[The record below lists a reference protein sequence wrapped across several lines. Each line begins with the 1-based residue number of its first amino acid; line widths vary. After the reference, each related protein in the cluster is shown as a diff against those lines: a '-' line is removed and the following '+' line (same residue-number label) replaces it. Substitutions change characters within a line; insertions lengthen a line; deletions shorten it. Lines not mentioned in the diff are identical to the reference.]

1 MKKDSV
7 LFTRIYQRNNSQ
19 PFFLLLEQSIK
30 DLFNSNFLAKQ
41 LAKRDILSEYRQSF
55 LGIIW
60 IFITPLVTS
69 LVWIV
74 LNNSGTV
81 QILDT
86 GVPYP
91 IYVFSGTLI
100 WSIVS
105 ESINSPINNTN
116 AAKGMMSKINFS
128 KEAIILSGI
137 YKIIFNSLVKCILI
151 IVFVFIYGLGF
162 HWSLFFFPLAIFF
175 IILFGVTVGLI
186 MTPIGLLY
194 NDIGKFI
201 SMGLSFVMYL
211 TPVVYVI
218 PKEGFFKIVMEI
230 NPLTPLL
237 LTARDLVIG
246 NNPDFLGYFIV
257 LILITIPVFFIALV
271 FYRIS
276 IPILIERSSA

>member
-1 MKKDSV
+1 
-7 LFTRIYQRNNSQ
+7 
-19 PFFLLLEQSIK
+19 
-30 DLFNSNFLAKQ
+30 
-41 LAKRDILSEYRQSF
+41 
-55 LGIIW
+55 
-60 IFITPLVTS
+60 
-69 LVWIV
+69 
-74 LNNSGTV
+74 
-81 QILDT
+81 
-86 GVPYP
+86 
-91 IYVFSGTLI
+91 
-100 WSIVS
+100 
-105 ESINSPINNTN
+105 
-116 AAKGMMSKINFS
+116 
-128 KEAIILSGI
+128 
-137 YKIIFNSLVKCILI
+137 
-151 IVFVFIYGLGF
+151 
-162 HWSLFFFPLAIFF
+162 
-175 IILFGVTVGLI
+175 

-246 NNPDFLGYFIV
+246 NNPDFLGYFII